1 MTEEL
6 RPFDDDG
13 LETAPL
19 WQQVAREIRDRIVAG
34 EYRLGFP
41 TEFVL
46 ATDFGVSRATVRQA
60 LRELKDE
67 GLLTSR
73 RGSGTFVG
81 GAHVNEA
88 LFRTSFSLAREI
100 SSRGLLETSEVL
112 ERGLVRDARAARAL
126 GVEPDHELV
135 YVSRLRLGS
144 GVPLAID
151 YGWLRAPEANCLLEA
166 DLRTGSIYE
175 VLVRDADVVV
185 VGGVDRFLPH
195 RLTACEATLLRSE
208 EGEPSLVIERR
219 AYVGRRLFEFRRTV
233 LAGERLTISA
243 QWGYEPGS

>member
-1 MTEEL
+1 VAEEL
-6 RPFDDDG
+6 RPVDDEGADA
-13 LETAPL
+13 TPL

-60 LRELKDE
+60 LGELKDE

-88 LFRTSFSLAREI
+88 LFRTSFSLAKEI
-100 SSRGLLETSEVL
+100 SSRGLVETSEVL
-112 ERGLVRDARAARAL
+112 DLRLVQDVHAARAL
-126 GVEPDHELV
+126 GMEPEQELV

-151 YGWLRAPEANCLLEA
+151 YGWLRAPEANCLLGA

-195 RLTACEATLLRSE
+195 RLTVREATLLSAA
-208 EGEPSLVIERR
+208 EGEPSIVIERH
-219 AYVGRRLFEFRRTV
+219 AYVGRHLFEYRRTV

-243 QWGYEPGS
+243 QWGYGPER